1 MVALQEQPL
10 AVKLEL
16 LYRKELFPTA
26 LALLKAQPHDSEPAL
41 LADIHRRHAEHL
53 YAKGDYD
60 GAVDAWVLTLG
71 EVQPSAVLRR
81 LLDVQ
86 HIAQLARY
94 LQALRLGLG
103 LGSPTSANLHSP

>member
-71 EVQPSAVLRR
+71 EVTPNPSPNPHPGR
-81 LLDVQ
+81 
-86 HIAQLARY
+86 
-94 LQALRLGLG
+94 GN
-103 LGSPTSANLHSP
+103 P

>member
-1 MVALQEQPL
+1 MALQEQPL

-16 LYRKELFPTA
+16 LYRKELFSTALALLKALISPTTPTLTLTLTLTLTPET

-71 EVQPSAVLRR
+71 EVTPNPSPNPHPGR
-81 LLDVQ
+81 
-86 HIAQLARY
+86 
-94 LQALRLGLG
+94 GN
-103 LGSPTSANLHSP
+103 P

>member
-1 MVALQEQPL
+1 MALQEQPL

-103 LGSPTSANLHSP
+103 LGLGLHAP